1 MPKQKQASLNLA
13 HRGASGH
20 APENTLAAFRLA
32 REMGAD
38 GFEFDVQVTRDGVPV
53 IIHDE
58 ALVRTTGATGYVFDT
73 AFEEIR
79 RLDAGSWYGEQ
90 FRGEK
95 IPSLEEVFAEFGDLV
110 LNVELKNSYYDMPQ
124 LEEKTIALIRQYGL
138 ERQVIVS
145 SFHHKSMQQM
155 HRLAPDIKT
164 GLLYDCV
171 LVDAVAYAKR
181 LGASALHPFFGTVK
195 PDLLNEAHAAGLMV
209 NVWTVNDETHM
220 RLCAEAGAD
229 AIITNYPDRLRTVLN
244 SVLD

>member
-171 LVDAVAYAKR
+171 LADAVAYAKR
-181 LGASALHPFFGTVK
+181 LGASALHPYFGTVK

>member
-1 MPKQKQASLNLA
+1 MPKQKQVSLNLA

-32 REMGAD
+32 RQMGAD
-38 GFEFDVQVTRDGVPV
+38 GFEFDVQVTKDGVPV
-53 IIHDE
+53 VIHDE
-58 ALVRTTGATGYVFDT
+58 ALVRTTGASGYVFDYT
-73 AFEEIR
+73 FEEIR

-110 LNVELKNSYYDMPQ
+110 LNVELKNSYYAMPQ
-124 LEEKTIALIRQYGL
+124 LEEKTIGLIRKYKL
-138 ERQVIVS
+138 EQQVIVS
-145 SFHHKSMQQM
+145 SFHHMSMQEL
-155 HRLAPDIKT
+155 HRLAPDLKT

-195 PDLLNEAHAAGLMV
+195 PDLVAEAHAAGLMV
-209 NVWTVNDETHM
+209 NVWTVNDEMHM
-220 RLCAEAGAD
+220 RLCAQAGVD